1 MIKHWTDEENQRL
14 LELKRAG
21 KKVWVIAKEL
31 GRTES
36 AVSARLVVLKQREIQ
51 LRQTPALEIMLI
63 TP

>member
-1 MIKHWTDEENQRL
+1 MIKRWTDEEDQRL

-21 KKVWVIAKEL
+21 KMVWVIAKEL

-51 LRQTPALEIMLI
+51 N
-63 TP
+63 